1 MLRALFL
8 YVQVRLSKKKQN
20 IKYNIIALN
29 KIIRNKTALQTTVQ
43 HKKRFFPPKMYS
55 KDNAN
60 GFPSCNSP
68 VYKCCHFVT

>member
-29 KIIRNKTALQTTVQ
+29 KIIRNKTALQTSVQ
-43 HKKRFFPPKMYS
+43 HKKRFFPPKNVL
-55 KDNAN
+55 K
-60 GFPSCNSP
+60 G
-68 VYKCCHFVT
+68 